1 MKTNDY
7 YLLNAFTGE
16 HAKGNQ
22 AVVLQL
28 DNLSD
33 SKRLQ
38 AIARDFNL
46 PATTFLK
53 QKDHGYE
60 VRWFAPDG
68 EILLCGHGTIAATWV
83 LTQLESSADEIAF
96 EYGDGIII
104 GSKVG
109 DRVQIQADA
118 IPSSDADIPDHVR
131 QGFRDKVTAY
141 STSSNKHIVVL
152 ESEQDVRNMKP
163 DWDALRTSN
172 TFSYAITA
180 ASDQYD
186 CVSRV
191 ILPHISIL
199 EDQATGSAHMVLAP
213 YWAEKLGKDR
223 LRAFQA
229 SRRGGYMECE
239 VDGDRVRLS
248 SACKVFAKGVLM

>member
-1 MKTNDY
+1 MRTNDY

-22 AVVLQL
+22 AAVLLL
-28 DNLSD
+28 DNLND
-33 SKRLQ
+33 SKHLQ

-53 QKDHGYE
+53 QKNHGYE

-83 LTQLESSADEIAF
+83 LTQLERSSDEIAF

-104 GSKVG
+104 GRRVG
-109 DRVQIQADA
+109 DQVQIQADT
-118 IPSSDADIPDHVR
+118 IPYREADIPEHVH
-131 QGFRDKVTAY
+131 QGFHEKVKAY
-141 STSSNKHIVVL
+141 CTSGNKHIVL
-152 ESEQDVRNMKP
+152 LNSEQDVRDMQP
-163 DWDALRTSN
+163 DWDALRRSN

-180 ASDQYD
+180 PSDAYD

-213 YWAEKLGKDR
+213 YWAEQLGKNR

-229 SRRGGYMECE
+229 SKRGGYMECE
-239 VDGDRVRLS
+239 VDGDRVRLNAS
-248 SACKVFAKGVLM
+248 CETFAKGTMM